1 MTNETNL
8 TPSQKWERATLADNF
23 IFYKVMRNHPEECQK
38 LIEML
43 LNVKIE
49 KMEMHN
55 EDVIDLD
62 RDSKGVR
69 LDVYVKDIG
78 RLYDIEIQMINT
90 TELPERSRYYAAVM
104 ALDSLKSGQQ
114 YKDLAEAHVIFI
126 CMKDIFK
133 QNLPVYTFENICQED
148 KKTKLNDRD
157 YKHFFIAPTC
167 AKMIDNEDVKSFFDF
182 LVSNNAGSNYTAK
195 LEDYV
200 KDAKHNM
207 QWRMQY
213 MTLERMQAYAY
224 NDGKEAGIKL
234 GIEAGEQQKAIEDA
248 VTLVKKYNATPEVAA
263 ADIGAPLDKV
273 LEALKNAE

>member
-1 MTNETNL
+1 
-8 TPSQKWERATLADNF
+8 
-23 IFYKVMRNHPEECQK
+23 
-38 LIEML
+38 ML

-55 EDVIDLD
+55 EEVIDLD

-224 NDGKEAGIKL
+224 NDGKEAG
-234 GIEAGEQQKAIEDA
+234 EQQKAVEDA
-248 VTLVKKYNATPEVAA
+248 ITLVKKYKATPETAA
-263 ADIGAPLDKV
+263 ADMGAPLDKV
-273 LEALKNAE
+273 LEALKNTDVKGSNRN